1 MRLEN
6 KSFRPKSRLECG
18 LTKQSMLT
26 ADEHGTNDMI
36 RNDMIYKCLFTLS
49 HSDNDRNTFVYTTF
63 SDGVHRIS
71 WCCYRPVQMDPLFPT
86 LYSRAGQG

>member
-36 RNDMIYKCLFTLS
+36 TNIINTLLP
-49 HSDNDRNTFVYTTF
+49 TFYVL
-63 SDGVHRIS
+63 R
-71 WCCYRPVQMDPLFPT
+71 CNM
-86 LYSRAGQG
+86 